1 MEKIIRKSI
10 LLVFLIILLLVS
22 TFGATKDNKFDENAS
37 NYSIENKK
45 DYARNFIN
53 LIIYGEYSSAYDML
67 TDDCKNE
74 LADNDV
80 SKFEEIMKTYIYEHG
95 KISKT
100 FYYKD
105 PVECANEG
113 EQKVYSQ
120 QVTIVHQSLGSIVG
134 DINSFGYN
142 MQDYTKI
149 NMLNFIIYEN
159 KPYDYKISLQLVE

>member
-80 SKFEEIMKTYIYEHG
+80 SKFEEIMKTYIYQ
-95 KISKT
+95 IT
-100 FYYKD
+100 
-105 PVECANEG
+105 
-113 EQKVYSQ
+113 
-120 QVTIVHQSLGSIVG
+120 
-134 DINSFGYN
+134 
-142 MQDYTKI
+142 
-149 NMLNFIIYEN
+149 
-159 KPYDYKISLQLVE
+159 